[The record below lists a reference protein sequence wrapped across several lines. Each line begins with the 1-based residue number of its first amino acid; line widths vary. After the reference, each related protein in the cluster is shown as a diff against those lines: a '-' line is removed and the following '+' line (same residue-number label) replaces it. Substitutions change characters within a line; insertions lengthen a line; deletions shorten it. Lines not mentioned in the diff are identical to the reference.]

1 MAPQPSWTESASG
14 RQALTISAK
23 TRCHSPYLSVV
34 GQPCSLSS
42 SNAVSCGNVE
52 TMSAI
57 WRRHSLSGVSGS
69 SGRPGAAFM
78 RQGSVRMPTSSA
90 ALMIFGYQG
99 QPAYLPSPR
108 ARTIQR

>member
-1 MAPQPSWTESASG
+1 MPPQPSWTESASG
-14 RQALTISAK
+14 RQAFRISAK
-23 TRCHSPYLSVV
+23 TRWYSPYFSSS

-42 SNAVSCGNVE
+42 SQALRFGKVE
-52 TMSAI
+52 TMSAML
-57 WRRHSLSGVSGS
+57 RRHSSVGVSGS
-69 SGRPGAAFM
+69 SGRQGAAFM
-78 RQGSVRMPTSSA
+78 RHGSVRMPTFSA